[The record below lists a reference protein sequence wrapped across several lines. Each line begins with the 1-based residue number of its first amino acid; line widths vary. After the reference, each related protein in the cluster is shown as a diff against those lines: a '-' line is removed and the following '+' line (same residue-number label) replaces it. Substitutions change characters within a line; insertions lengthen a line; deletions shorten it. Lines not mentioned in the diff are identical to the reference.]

1 VNPATQPAARGD
13 ASIHAGAWAMWLAA
27 VVAALAVGRNPIYL
41 ALILAWIAAT
51 WVAAKYVAG
60 ALDAERAVPLSP
72 LHFGLFVVS
81 VSALFN
87 GLMVHVG
94 DAVLV
99 RLPDALPLI
108 GGPVT
113 LEALLYGA
121 LNGLA
126 LTGLYAAFILVNQAL
141 PVREMVRLAPRAYYS
156 IAVVVSIAAAFVPT
170 TLRQYRQIREA
181 QAVRGQR
188 VQGLRSWLPL
198 LLPLLTGGLERALQ
212 LAEAMTARGFAG
224 ASTPTHDVWTQVSL
238 IAGIALAAAGL
249 LLRLVWGMSA
259 LGLATALV
267 GAALVAGAV
276 WAAGRR
282 HPQTVYRPAP
292 WRMRE
297 WAVAGGAVLTAAFFV
312 LPLPGLDRSSLFFY
326 PYPSLTPPGFS
337 LWIGMSTWG
346 LLPPALAMVGP
357 ALR

>member
-1 VNPATQPAARGD
+1 
-13 ASIHAGAWAMWLAA
+13 M
-27 VVAALAVGRNPIYL
+27 
-41 ALILAWIAAT
+41 
-51 WVAAKYVAG
+51 
-60 ALDAERAVPLSP
+60 
-72 LHFGLFVVS
+72 
-81 VSALFN
+81 
-87 GLMVHVG
+87 
-94 DAVLV
+94 LV

-156 IAVVVSIAAAFVPT
+156 IAVVVSIKAAFVPT

-224 ASTPTHDVWTQVSL
+224 VPTPTHDVWTQVSL

-267 GAALVAGAV
+267 GAALVAARC
-276 WAAGRR
+276 GRR
-282 HPQTVYRPAP
+282 
-292 WRMRE
+292 
-297 WAVAGGAVLTAAFFV
+297 AGGIRRRCTSRRRGVCASGLWRAA
-312 LPLPGLDRSSLFFY
+312 RC
-326 PYPSLTPPGFS
+326 
-337 LWIGMSTWG
+337 
-346 LLPPALAMVGP
+346 
-357 ALR
+357 